1 MEKVIYWMLGEKAGR
16 TIVGTWNWLWGIPVE
31 SGGQVAVAVA
41 EESLRS
47 MQESV
52 QKLAEAVAT
61 QVAGYQRAKQKY
73 EEKVKEL
80 QLAESQATMAQRN
93 SNEEAARLAMTRVLQ
108 IEKLLP
114 QLEEQVK
121 QAEQYV
127 NASKEKLNRERQK
140 LETYKTDMQNMKD
153 MAEVNQALA
162 TMAKVNSDL
171 NIDSARSQFES
182 AKSAVER
189 RNLQTSALVE
199 LSENPAEK
207 LNAEMEKMTLDD
219 QVARRLQMLGDS
231 NSNQLPRE

>member
-1 MEKVIYWMLGEKAGR
+1 MKKVIYWLMGEKAGR
-16 TIVGTWNWLWGIPVE
+16 TIVGTWNWLWGIPVD
-31 SGGQVAVAVA
+31 SGGQVAVEVA

-52 QKLAEAVAT
+52 QKLAEAVSM
-61 QVAGYQRAKQKY
+61 QVAAYQRAKQKY
-73 EEKVKEL
+73 EGKVKEI
-80 QLAESQATMAQRN
+80 QLAEGQAMTAQRN
-93 SNEEAARLAMTRVLQ
+93 GNEEAARLAMTRVVQ

-127 NASKEKLNRERQK
+127 NASKDKLNRERQK
-140 LETYKTDMQNMKD
+140 LEAYKTDMQNIKD
-153 MAEVNQALA
+153 MAEVNQALE

-171 NIDSARSQFES
+171 NIDSARSQFET

-199 LSENPAEK
+199 ISENPAEK
-207 LNAEMEKMTLDD
+207 LNADIEKMTLDD
-219 QVARRLQMLGDS
+219 EVARRLQMLGDS
-231 NSNQLPRE
+231 SSKQLPGE

>member
-1 MEKVIYWMLGEKAGR
+1 MKKFIYWLMGEKAGR

-31 SGGQVAVAVA
+31 SGGQVAVEVA

-52 QKLAEAVAT
+52 QKLAEAVST
-61 QVAGYQRAKQKY
+61 QVAAYQRAKQKY
-73 EEKVKEL
+73 EEKVKEMRSS
-80 QLAESQATMAQRN
+80 ENQAMTAQRN
-93 SNEEAARLAMTRVLQ
+93 GNEEAARLAMTRVLQ

-127 NASKEKLNRERQK
+127 NASKDKLNRERQK

-207 LNAEMEKMTLDD
+207 LNAEMEKMTLDE

-231 NSNQLPRE
+231 GSKQLPGE